1 MFVGKYHLSTM
12 TDPPDRREG
21 PKVPV
26 RYTLASSDRKG
37 TSPVTV
43 PDTRLSF
50 PDGPR
55 SSLDQ
60 ALSELVLNA
69 NKVLATQ
76 GRLRSLLQASQA
88 VVEELDLAAVLRRIV
103 EVAVDLVGA
112 RYGALGVIAPSGKL
126 EQFIHVGIPEDQ
138 AEKIGHLPDGRGLLG
153 ALIEDPQAIRLPHL
167 GADSRSSGFPAHHP
181 PMDSFL
187 GVPVRVRGEVYGN
200 LYLSNQISGAF
211 SEEDEELLT
220 ALAATAGIAIDNA
233 RLFDETRRR
242 QRWSAASAEISAALL
257 SDRADASLELLA
269 DRFASLADADLV
281 CVVLAAGEDTLIVE
295 TAKGTQAKQV
305 KGLVIPSADTTVGRA
320 FDSGQPI
327 LTPDGAA
334 SLDQP
339 DAQLVL
345 GPTMVIPLLASGRT
359 HGVMTVSR
367 SANRPRFTT
376 SDLEMAAD
384 FAGQASV
391 ALELARGRSA
401 GQKLALLE
409 DRSRIA
415 RDLHDNVIQ
424 RVFAAGIG
432 LQAISGSV
440 DDPDVRERIIEEV
453 VALDVAIVEIRTA
466 IFALTAQTSR
476 DRGSI
481 RHRVIDLLSELS
493 SLFPQTPRLV
503 FTGPIDLLTPP
514 EMSDDIAAVIR
525 EGLTNVVRHAE
536 ATETVVNLSVGDDLV
551 VIEVVDNG
559 IGVVESDRRSGLANL
574 AARAAPWGGD
584 VVLENRARGGSRLR
598 WTAHIEPE
606 SVRKDL
612 S

>member
-1 MFVGKYHLSTM
+1 
-12 TDPPDRREG
+12 
-21 PKVPV
+21 
-26 RYTLASSDRKG
+26 
-37 TSPVTV
+37 VTV
-43 PDTRLSF
+43 PETRLSF

-55 SSLDQ
+55 SALDQ

-69 NKVLATQ
+69 QKVLATQ

-103 EVAVDLVGA
+103 DVAVDLVGA
-112 RYGALGVIAPSGKL
+112 QYGALGVIAPSGNL
-126 EQFIHVGIPEDQ
+126 EQFIHVGIPDEL
-138 AEKIGHLPDGRGLLG
+138 ATRIGHLPAGHGLLG
-153 ALIEDPQAIRLPHL
+153 ALIDDPHAIRLTHL
-167 GADSRSSGFPAHHP
+167 GDDPRSSGFPAHHP

-200 LYLSNQISGAF
+200 LYLSNQISGGF

-281 CVVLAAGEDTLIVE
+281 CVVLAAGEGTLIVD
-295 TAKGTQAKQV
+295 TARGTQAKRV
-305 KGLVIPSADTTVGRA
+305 KGLVIPSAGTTVGRA

-327 LTPDGAA
+327 LTADGGA

-367 SANRPRFTT
+367 SAGRPRFTT

-391 ALELARGRSA
+391 ALELARGRTA

-440 DDPDVRERIIEEV
+440 DDADVRERIIEEV

-481 RHRVIDLLSELS
+481 RHRVIDLLSELA

-514 EMSDDIAAVIR
+514 AMSDDIAAVIR
-525 EGLTNVVRHAE
+525 EGLMNVVRHAE

-559 IGVVESDRRSGLANL
+559 VGVTESDRRSGLANL
-574 AARAAPWGGD
+574 AVRAEQWGGD

-598 WTAHIEPE
+598 WTAGIEPE
-606 SVRKDL
+606 PVRKEP

>member
-1 MFVGKYHLSTM
+1 M
-12 TDPPDRREG
+12 
-21 PKVPV
+21 
-26 RYTLASSDRKG
+26 
-37 TSPVTV
+37 TV
-43 PDTRLSF
+43 PETRLSF

-55 SSLDQ
+55 SALDQ
-60 ALSELVLNA
+60 ALSELVINA
-69 NKVLATQ
+69 QKVLATQ

-103 EVAVDLVGA
+103 DVAVDLVGA
-112 RYGALGVIAPSGKL
+112 QYGALGVIAPSGNL
-126 EQFIHVGIPEDQ
+126 EQFIHVGIPDEL
-138 AEKIGHLPDGRGLLG
+138 AARIGHLPAGHGLLG
-153 ALIEDPQAIRLPHL
+153 AVIDDPHAIRLTHL
-167 GADSRSSGFPAHHP
+167 GDDPRSSGFPAHHP

-200 LYLSNQISGAF
+200 LYLSNQISGGF

-281 CVVLAAGEDTLIVE
+281 CVVLAAGEGTLIVD
-295 TAKGTQAKQV
+295 TARGTQAKRV
-305 KGLVIPSADTTVGRA
+305 KGLVIPSAGTTVGRA

-327 LTPDGAA
+327 LTADGGA

-367 SANRPRFTT
+367 SAGRPRFTT

-391 ALELARGRSA
+391 ALELARGRTA

-440 DDPDVRERIIEEV
+440 DDADVRERIIEEV

-481 RHRVIDLLSELS
+481 RHRVIDLLSELA

-514 EMSDDIAAVIR
+514 AMSDDIAVVIR
-525 EGLTNVVRHAE
+525 EGLMNVVRHAE

-559 IGVVESDRRSGLANL
+559 VGVTESDRRSGLANL
-574 AARAAPWGGD
+574 AARAEQWGGD

-598 WTAHIEPE
+598 WTAGIEPE
-606 SVRKDL
+606 PVRKEP

>member
-1 MFVGKYHLSTM
+1 M
-12 TDPPDRREG
+12 
-21 PKVPV
+21 
-26 RYTLASSDRKG
+26 
-37 TSPVTV
+37 TV
-43 PDTRLSF
+43 PETRLSF

-55 SSLDQ
+55 SALDQ
-60 ALSELVLNA
+60 ALSELVINA
-69 NKVLATQ
+69 QKVLATQ

-103 EVAVDLVGA
+103 DVAVDLVGA
-112 RYGALGVIAPSGKL
+112 QYGALGVIAPSGNL
-126 EQFIHVGIPEDQ
+126 EQFIHVGIPDEL
-138 AEKIGHLPDGRGLLG
+138 AARIGHLPAGHGLLG
-153 ALIEDPQAIRLPHL
+153 AVIDDPHAIRLTHL
-167 GADSRSSGFPAHHP
+167 GDDPRSSGFPAHHP

-200 LYLSNQISGAF
+200 LYLSNQISGGF

-281 CVVLAAGEDTLIVE
+281 CVVLAAGEGTLIVD
-295 TAKGTQAKQV
+295 TARGTQAKRV
-305 KGLVIPSADTTVGRA
+305 KGLVIPSAGTTVGRA

-327 LTPDGAA
+327 LTADGGA

-367 SANRPRFTT
+367 SAGRPRFTT

-391 ALELARGRSA
+391 ALELARGRTA

-440 DDPDVRERIIEEV
+440 DDADVRERIIEEV

-481 RHRVIDLLSELS
+481 RHRVIDLLSELA

-514 EMSDDIAAVIR
+514 AMSDDIAAVIR
-525 EGLTNVVRHAE
+525 EGLMNVVRHAE

-559 IGVVESDRRSGLANL
+559 VGVTESDRRSGLANL
-574 AARAAPWGGD
+574 AARAEQWGGD

-598 WTAHIEPE
+598 WTAGIEPE
-606 SVRKDL
+606 PVRKEP

>member
-1 MFVGKYHLSTM
+1 
-12 TDPPDRREG
+12 
-21 PKVPV
+21 
-26 RYTLASSDRKG
+26 
-37 TSPVTV
+37 VTV
-43 PDTRLSF
+43 PETRLSF

-55 SSLDQ
+55 SALDQ
-60 ALSELVLNA
+60 ALSELVINA
-69 NKVLATQ
+69 QKVLATQ

-103 EVAVDLVGA
+103 DVAVDLVGA
-112 RYGALGVIAPSGKL
+112 QYGALGVIAPSGNL
-126 EQFIHVGIPEDQ
+126 EQFIHVGIPDEL
-138 AEKIGHLPDGRGLLG
+138 AARIGHLPAGHGLLG
-153 ALIEDPQAIRLPHL
+153 AVIDDPHAIRLTHL
-167 GADSRSSGFPAHHP
+167 GDDPRSSGFPAHHP

-200 LYLSNQISGAF
+200 LYLSNQISGGF

-281 CVVLAAGEDTLIVE
+281 CVVLAAGEGTLIVD
-295 TAKGTQAKQV
+295 TARGTQAKRV
-305 KGLVIPSADTTVGRA
+305 KGLVIPSAGTTVGRA

-327 LTPDGAA
+327 LTADGGA

-367 SANRPRFTT
+367 SAGRPRFTT

-391 ALELARGRSA
+391 ALELARGRTA

-440 DDPDVRERIIEEV
+440 DDADVRERIIEEV

-481 RHRVIDLLSELS
+481 RHRVIDLLSELA

-514 EMSDDIAAVIR
+514 AMSDDIAAVIR
-525 EGLTNVVRHAE
+525 EGLMNVVRHAE

-559 IGVVESDRRSGLANL
+559 VGVTESDRRSGLANL
-574 AARAAPWGGD
+574 AARAEQWGGD

-598 WTAHIEPE
+598 WTAGIEPE
-606 SVRKDL
+606 PVRKEP

>member
-1 MFVGKYHLSTM
+1 M
-12 TDPPDRREG
+12 TE
-21 PKVPV
+21 
-26 RYTLASSDRKG
+26 
-37 TSPVTV
+37 
-43 PDTRLSF
+43 TRLSF

-55 SSLDQ
+55 SALDQ

-69 NKVLATQ
+69 QKVLATQ

-88 VVEELDLAAVLRRIV
+88 VAEELDLAAVLRRIV

-112 RYGALGVIAPSGKL
+112 RYGALGVIAPTGNL
-126 EQFIHVGIPEDQ
+126 EQFIHVGIPDPLA
-138 AEKIGHLPDGRGLLG
+138 AEIGHLPTGHGLLG
-153 ALIEDPQAIRLPHL
+153 ALIDDPHPIRLEHLGEDP
-167 GADSRSSGFPAHHP
+167 RSSGFPAHHP

-200 LYLSNQISGAF
+200 LYLSDRMNGAF

-269 DRFASLADADLV
+269 ERFASLADSDLV
-281 CVVLAAGEDTLIVE
+281 CVVLAAGGDTLIVD
-295 TAKGTQAKQV
+295 TARGKLANQV
-305 KGLVIPSADTTVGRA
+305 KGLLIPALGTTVGRA
-320 FDSGQPI
+320 FESGQPI
-327 LTPDGAA
+327 LTADNGG
-334 SLDQP
+334 SHDQA

-367 SANRPRFTT
+367 AAGRPRFTT

-440 DDPDVRERIIEEV
+440 DDPHVRERIIEEV

-466 IFALTAQTSR
+466 IFALTAQASR
-476 DRGSI
+476 NTASV
-481 RHRVIDLLSELS
+481 RHRIIDLLSELS
-493 SLFPQTPRLV
+493 ALFDQTPRLV
-503 FTGPIDLLTPP
+503 FTGPIDLLTPAD
-514 EMSDDIAAVIR
+514 MADDIAAVIR
-525 EGLTNVVRHAE
+525 EGLSNVVRHAQ
-536 ATETVVNLSVGDDLV
+536 ASETVVTLSVADDLV
-551 VIEVVDNG
+551 VIEVVDDG
-559 IGVVESDRRSGLANL
+559 VGVVASDRRSGLANL
-574 AARAAPWGGD
+574 SARAERWGGD
-584 VVLENRARGGSRLR
+584 VVLENRARGGTRLR
-598 WTAHIEPE
+598 WTAQIHTET
-606 SVRKDL
+606 VRKEP

>member
-1 MFVGKYHLSTM
+1 M
-12 TDPPDRREG
+12 
-21 PKVPV
+21 
-26 RYTLASSDRKG
+26 
-37 TSPVTV
+37 TV
-43 PDTRLSF
+43 PETRLSF

-55 SSLDQ
+55 SALDQ

-69 NKVLATQ
+69 QKVLATQ

-103 EVAVDLVGA
+103 DVAVDLVGA
-112 RYGALGVIAPSGKL
+112 QYGALGVIAPSGNL
-126 EQFIHVGIPEDQ
+126 EQFIHVGIPDEL
-138 AEKIGHLPDGRGLLG
+138 AARIGHLPAGHGLLG
-153 ALIEDPQAIRLPHL
+153 ALIDDPHAIRLTHL
-167 GADSRSSGFPAHHP
+167 GDDPRSSGFPAHHP

-200 LYLSNQISGAF
+200 LYLSNQISGGF

-281 CVVLAAGEDTLIVE
+281 CVVLAAGEGTLIVD
-295 TAKGTQAKQV
+295 TARGTQAKRV
-305 KGLVIPSADTTVGRA
+305 KGLVIPSTGTTVGRA

-327 LTPDGAA
+327 LTADGGA

-367 SANRPRFTT
+367 STGRPRFTT

-391 ALELARGRSA
+391 ALELARGRTA

-440 DDPDVRERIIEEV
+440 DDADVRERIIEEV

-481 RHRVIDLLSELS
+481 RHRVIDLLSELA

-514 EMSDDIAAVIR
+514 AMSDDIAAVIR
-525 EGLTNVVRHAE
+525 EGLMNVVRHAE

-559 IGVVESDRRSGLANL
+559 VGVTESDRRSGLANL
-574 AARAAPWGGD
+574 AARAEQWGGD

-598 WTAHIEPE
+598 WTAGIEPE
-606 SVRKDL
+606 PVRKEP

>member
-1 MFVGKYHLSTM
+1 M
-12 TDPPDRREG
+12 
-21 PKVPV
+21 
-26 RYTLASSDRKG
+26 
-37 TSPVTV
+37 TV
-43 PDTRLSF
+43 PETRLSF

-55 SSLDQ
+55 SALDQ

-69 NKVLATQ
+69 QKVLATQ

-103 EVAVDLVGA
+103 DVAVDLVGA
-112 RYGALGVIAPSGKL
+112 QYGALGVIAPSGNL
-126 EQFIHVGIPEDQ
+126 EQFIHVGIPDEL
-138 AEKIGHLPDGRGLLG
+138 AARIGHLPNGHGLLG
-153 ALIEDPQAIRLPHL
+153 ALIDDPHAIRLTHL
-167 GADSRSSGFPAHHP
+167 GEDPRSSGFPAHHP

-200 LYLSNQISGAF
+200 LYLSNQISGGF

-281 CVVLAAGEDTLIVE
+281 CVVLAAGEGTLIVD
-295 TAKGTQAKQV
+295 TARGTQAKRV
-305 KGLVIPSADTTVGRA
+305 KGLVIPSAGTTVGRA

-327 LTPDGAA
+327 LTADSGA

-367 SANRPRFTT
+367 STGRPRFTT

-391 ALELARGRSA
+391 ALELARGRTA

-440 DDPDVRERIIEEV
+440 DDADVRERIIEEV

-481 RHRVIDLLSELS
+481 RHRVIDLLSELA

-514 EMSDDIAAVIR
+514 AMSDDIAAVIR
-525 EGLTNVVRHAE
+525 EGLMNVVRHAE

-559 IGVVESDRRSGLANL
+559 VGVTESDRRSGLANL
-574 AARAAPWGGD
+574 AARAEQWGGD

-598 WTAHIEPE
+598 WTAGIEPE
-606 SVRKDL
+606 PVRKEP

>member
-1 MFVGKYHLSTM
+1 M
-12 TDPPDRREG
+12 
-21 PKVPV
+21 
-26 RYTLASSDRKG
+26 
-37 TSPVTV
+37 TV
-43 PDTRLSF
+43 PETRLSF

-55 SSLDQ
+55 SALDQ

-69 NKVLATQ
+69 QKVLATQ

-103 EVAVDLVGA
+103 DVAVDLVGA
-112 RYGALGVIAPSGKL
+112 QYGALGVIAPSGNL
-126 EQFIHVGIPEDQ
+126 EQFIHVGIPDEL
-138 AEKIGHLPDGRGLLG
+138 ATRIGHLPAGHGLLG
-153 ALIEDPQAIRLPHL
+153 ALIDDPHAIRLTHL
-167 GADSRSSGFPAHHP
+167 GDDPRSSGFPAHHP

-200 LYLSNQISGAF
+200 LYLSNQISGGF

-281 CVVLAAGEDTLIVE
+281 CVVLAAGEGTLIVD
-295 TAKGTQAKQV
+295 TARGTQAKRV
-305 KGLVIPSADTTVGRA
+305 KGLVIPSAGTTVGRA

-327 LTPDGAA
+327 LTADGGA

-367 SANRPRFTT
+367 SAGRPRFTT

-391 ALELARGRSA
+391 ALELARGRTA

-440 DDPDVRERIIEEV
+440 DDADVRERIIEEV

-481 RHRVIDLLSELS
+481 RHRVIDLLSELA

-514 EMSDDIAAVIR
+514 AMSDDIAAVIR
-525 EGLTNVVRHAE
+525 EGLMNVVRHAE

-559 IGVVESDRRSGLANL
+559 VGVTESDRRSGLANL
-574 AARAAPWGGD
+574 AVRAEQWGGD

-598 WTAHIEPE
+598 WTAGIEPE
-606 SVRKDL
+606 PVRKEP

>member
-1 MFVGKYHLSTM
+1 M
-12 TDPPDRREG
+12 
-21 PKVPV
+21 
-26 RYTLASSDRKG
+26 
-37 TSPVTV
+37 TV
-43 PDTRLSF
+43 PETRLSF

-55 SSLDQ
+55 SALDQ

-69 NKVLATQ
+69 QKVLATQ

-103 EVAVDLVGA
+103 DVAVDLVGA
-112 RYGALGVIAPSGKL
+112 RYGALGVIAPNGNL
-126 EQFIHVGIPEDQ
+126 EQFIHVGIPDEL
-138 AEKIGHLPDGRGLLG
+138 ATAIGHLPAGHGLLG
-153 ALIEDPQAIRLPHL
+153 ALIDDPHAIRLTHL
-167 GADSRSSGFPAHHP
+167 GQDSRSSGFPAHHP

-281 CVVLAAGEDTLIVE
+281 CVVLAAGVGTLIVD
-295 TAKGTQAKQV
+295 TAKGKQANQV
-305 KGLVIPSADTTVGRA
+305 KGLVIPAAGTTVGRA

-327 LTPDGAA
+327 LTADGGA

-367 SANRPRFTT
+367 SSGRPRFTT

-432 LQAISGSV
+432 LQAISGQV
-440 DDPDVRERIIEEV
+440 DDPEVRERIIEEV

-481 RHRVIDLLSELS
+481 RHRVIDLLSELAT
-493 SLFPQTPRLV
+493 LFPQTPRLV

-525 EGLTNVVRHAE
+525 EGLMNVVRHAE

-574 AARAAPWGGD
+574 EARAEQWGGD

-598 WTAHIEPE
+598 WTAQIDPEP
-606 SVRKDL
+606 VRKEL
-612 S
+612 